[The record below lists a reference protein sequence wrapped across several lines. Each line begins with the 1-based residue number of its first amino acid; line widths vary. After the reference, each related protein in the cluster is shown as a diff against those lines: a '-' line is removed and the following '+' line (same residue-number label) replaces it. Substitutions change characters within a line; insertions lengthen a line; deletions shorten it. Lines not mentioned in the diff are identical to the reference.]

1 VCLEWTAEREAG
13 CEAQNDRPGCTGL
26 TSEQICE
33 NGLWVPEC
41 QWDALAESS
50 EMQCLGWRCEM
61 GPELGSTHP
70 KGKGSNT
77 HRRGLGLKK
86 EGQEWSPE
94 FVLS

>member
-1 VCLEWTAEREAG
+1 MDFGYQSA
-13 CEAQNDRPGCTGL
+13 
-26 TSEQICE
+26 SE
-33 NGLWVPEC
+33 
-41 QWDALAESS
+41 DALAESS